1 MISAAWIAAGLLL
14 GSLPFSLW
22 IGKIIL
28 HKDIRKFGDG
38 APGATNVARAGS
50 RALYV
55 IAALLDAFKGT
66 APVYL
71 SQMLSGMAG
80 WELAA
85 VAMAPVVGHA
95 FSPFLNFRGGMGM
108 ATTFGVWLGLT
119 GWLGPVV
126 MALCIGFMFII
137 QKNWV
142 WASVVG
148 MTIFL
153 IILLVL
159 PDLFIAKYRLSLLS
173 AGMVHTSI
181 LAIKRYSYFRSWPE
195 PQSWIGRLG
204 RKS

>member
-1 MISAAWIAAGLLL
+1 MISAAWIAAALIL
-14 GSLPFSLW
+14 GSFPFSLW
-22 IGKIIL
+22 IGRIFL
-28 HKDIRKFGDG
+28 HKDIRRFGDG

-66 APVYL
+66 VPVYL
-71 SQMLSGMAG
+71 SQLLSGVVG
-80 WELAA
+80 WELAF

-142 WASVVG
+142 WASVAG
-148 MTIFL
+148 MIIFL
-153 IILLVL
+153 IILMVL
-159 PDLFIAKYRLSLLS
+159 PDPFIARYRVPLLS
-173 AGMVHTSI
+173 AGMLHTSI
-181 LAIKRYSYFRSWPE
+181 LAMKRYSYFKSWPQ
-195 PQSWIGRLG
+195 PQPWIARLG
-204 RKS
+204 RKP

>member
-28 HKDIRKFGDG
+28 HKDIRRFGDG

-50 RALYV
+50 KALYV

-71 SQMLSGMAG
+71 SQMLSGIAG

-95 FSPFLNFRGGMGM
+95 FSPFLGFRGGMGM

-126 MALCIGFMFII
+126 MTLCIGFMFII

>member
-1 MISAAWIAAGLLL
+1 MISAAWIAAALVL

-22 IGKIIL
+22 IGKIFL
-28 HKDIRKFGDG
+28 HKDIRRFGDG

-50 RALYV
+50 KALY
-55 IAALLDAFKGT
+55 IMAALLDAFKGT
-66 APVYL
+66 APVCL

-126 MALCIGFMFII
+126 MALCIGFMFVI

-142 WASVVG
+142 WASVAG

-159 PDLFIAKYRLSLLS
+159 PDLFIDKYRLPLLC

>member
-1 MISAAWIAAGLLL
+1 MISAAWIAAALIL
-14 GSLPFSLW
+14 GSFPFSLW
-22 IGKIIL
+22 IGRIFL
-28 HKDIRKFGDG
+28 HKDIRRFGDG

-55 IAALLDAFKGT
+55 MAALLDAFKGT

-71 SQMLSGMAG
+71 SQLLSGMAG
-80 WELAA
+80 WELAV

-119 GWLGPVV
+119 GWLGPIV

-153 IILLVL
+153 IVLMFL
-159 PDLFIAKYRLSLLS
+159 PDPFIASYRVPLLCV
-173 AGMVHTSI
+173 GMVHTSV
-181 LAIKRYSYFRSWPE
+181 LAIKRYSYFKSWPE
-195 PQSWIGRLG
+195 AQPWIGRLG

>member
-1 MISAAWIAAGLLL
+1 MISAAWIAAALIL
-14 GSLPFSLW
+14 GSFPFSLW
-22 IGKIIL
+22 IGRIFL
-28 HKDIRKFGDG
+28 HKDIRRFGDG

-55 IAALLDAFKGT
+55 MAALLDAFKGT
-66 APVYL
+66 VPVYL
-71 SQMLSGMAG
+71 SQQVSGMAG
-80 WELAA
+80 WELAV

-119 GWLGPVV
+119 GWLGPIV

-153 IILLVL
+153 IALMFL
-159 PDLFIAKYRLSLLS
+159 PDAFIASYRLPLLC
-173 AGMVHTSI
+173 AGMVHTFI
-181 LAIKRYSYFRSWPE
+181 LAIKRYSYFKSWPE
-195 PQSWIGRLG
+195 AQPWISRMG
-204 RKS
+204 RKP

>member
-1 MISAAWIAAGLLL
+1 MISAAWIAAGLVL
-14 GSLPFSLW
+14 GSFPFSLW
-22 IGKIIL
+22 LGKIFL

-50 RALYV
+50 KSLFV

-66 APVYL
+66 VPVWL
-71 SQMLSGMAG
+71 SQILSGITG
-80 WELAA
+80 WELAV

-119 GWLGPVV
+119 GWLGPVI
-126 MALCIGFMFII
+126 MTLSIGFMFII

-148 MTIFL
+148 MIIFL
-153 IILLVL
+153 IVLMVL
-159 PDLFIAKYRLSLLS
+159 PDPFIARYRVPLLS
-173 AGMVHTSI
+173 AGMVHTTI
-181 LAIKRYSYFRSWPE
+181 LTIKRYSYFKSWPE
-195 PQSWIGRLG
+195 PQAWIGRLV

>member
-22 IGKIIL
+22 IGKLLL
-28 HKDIRKFGDG
+28 HKDIRRFGDG
-38 APGATNVARAGS
+38 APGAANVARAGS
-50 RALYV
+50 RTFFV
-55 IAALLDAFKGT
+55 IAVLLDAFKGT
-66 APVYL
+66 APVWL
-71 SQMLSGMAG
+71 SQMLSGIAG

-126 MALCIGFMFII
+126 MALCIGFMFVI
-137 QKNWV
+137 QKNLV

-148 MTIFL
+148 MTLFL
-153 IILLVL
+153 IILMLL
-159 PDLFIAKYRLSLLS
+159 PDPFIARYRLPLLS
-173 AGMVHTSI
+173 AGMLHTSV
-181 LAIKRYSYFRSWPE
+181 LAMKRYSYFRSWPQ

-204 RKS
+204 RRS

>member
-50 RALYV
+50 KALYV

-66 APVYL
+66 LPVYL

-159 PDLFIAKYRLSLLS
+159 PDLLIAKYRLSLLS

-195 PQSWIGRLG
+195 PQSWIGRMG

>member
-1 MISAAWIAAGLLL
+1 MISAAWIAAALIL
-14 GSLPFSLW
+14 GSFPFSLW
-22 IGKIIL
+22 IGRIFL
-28 HKDIRKFGDG
+28 HKDIRRFGDG

-50 RALYV
+50 RALY
-55 IAALLDAFKGT
+55 IMAALLDAFKGT
-66 APVYL
+66 VPVYL
-71 SQMLSGMAG
+71 SQLLSGVAG
-80 WELAA
+80 WELAV

-119 GWLGPVV
+119 GWLGPIV

-153 IILLVL
+153 IVLMFL
-159 PDLFIAKYRLSLLS
+159 PDPSIASYRLPLLC
-173 AGMVHTSI
+173 AGMVHTSV
-181 LAIKRYSYFRSWPE
+181 LAIKRYSYFKSWPE
-195 PQSWIGRLG
+195 AQPWIGRLG

>member
-22 IGKIIL
+22 IGKLLL
-28 HKDIRKFGDG
+28 HTDIRRFGDG
-38 APGATNVARAGS
+38 APGASNVARAGS
-50 RALYV
+50 KALFV

-66 APVYL
+66 LPVWL
-71 SQMLSGMAG
+71 SQMLSGIAG

-95 FSPFLNFRGGMGM
+95 FSPFLSFRGGMGM

-119 GWLGPVV
+119 GWPGPVV
-126 MALCIGFMFII
+126 MALCIGFMFVI

-153 IILLVL
+153 IILMLL
-159 PDLFIAKYRLSLLS
+159 PDPFIARYRLPLLG
-173 AGMVHTSI
+173 AGMAHIFI
-181 LAIKRYSYFRSWPE
+181 LTIKRYSYFRSWPQ
-195 PQSWIGRLG
+195 PQSWVGRLG

>member
-1 MISAAWIAAGLLL
+1 
-14 GSLPFSLW
+14 
-22 IGKIIL
+22 
-28 HKDIRKFGDG
+28 
-38 APGATNVARAGS
+38 
-50 RALYV
+50 
-55 IAALLDAFKGT
+55 
-66 APVYL
+66 
-71 SQMLSGMAG
+71 
-80 WELAA
+80 
-85 VAMAPVVGHA
+85 MAPVVGHA
-95 FSPFLNFRGGMGM
+95 FSPFLGFRGGMGM

-153 IILLVL
+153 IILMVL
-159 PDLFIAKYRLSLLS
+159 PDLFIARYRLPLLS

-181 LAIKRYSYFRSWPE
+181 LAIKRYSYFRSWPQ

>member
-50 RALYV
+50 KALYV

-66 APVYL
+66 VPVWL

-95 FSPFLNFRGGMGM
+95 FSPFLGFRGGMGM

-153 IILLVL
+153 IILMVL
-159 PDLFIAKYRLSLLS
+159 PDLFIARYRLPLLS

-181 LAIKRYSYFRSWPE
+181 LAIKRYSYFRSWPQ

>member
-1 MISAAWIAAGLLL
+1 MISAAWIAAALVL
-14 GSLPFSLW
+14 GSFPFSLW
-22 IGKIIL
+22 IGKIFL
-28 HKDIRKFGDG
+28 HEDIRRFGDG

-50 RALYV
+50 KALFV
-55 IAALLDAFKGT
+55 IAALLDALKGT
-66 APVYL
+66 APVLL
-71 SQMLSGMAG
+71 SQTLSGMSG

-85 VAMAPVVGHA
+85 VAIAPVVGHA
-95 FSPFLNFRGGMGM
+95 FSPFLNFKGGMGM

-153 IILLVL
+153 IILMLL
-159 PDLFIAKYRLSLLS
+159 PDPFIARYRLPLLS
-173 AGMVHTSI
+173 TGMLHTSV
-181 LAIKRYSYFRSWPE
+181 LAMKRYSYFRRWPQ

-204 RKS
+204 RRS

>member
-28 HKDIRKFGDG
+28 HKDIRRFGDG

-50 RALYV
+50 RGLYV

-71 SQMLSGMAG
+71 SQMLSGIAG

>member
-50 RALYV
+50 KALYV

-66 APVYL
+66 VPVWL

-85 VAMAPVVGHA
+85 VAVAPVVGHA
-95 FSPFLNFRGGMGM
+95 FSPFLGFRGGMGM

-119 GWLGPVV
+119 GWLGPVI

-153 IILLVL
+153 IILMLL
-159 PDLFIAKYRLSLLS
+159 PDLFIARYRLPLLS
-173 AGMVHTSI
+173 AGMLHTSI
-181 LAIKRYSYFRSWPE
+181 LAIKRYSYFKSWPQ

>member
-50 RALYV
+50 KALYV
-55 IAALLDAFKGT
+55 MAALLDAFKGT
-66 APVYL
+66 VPVWL
-71 SQMLSGMAG
+71 SQMLSGMVG

-95 FSPFLNFRGGMGM
+95 FSPFLGFRGGMGM

-119 GWLGPVV
+119 GSLGPVV

-153 IILLVL
+153 IILMVL
-159 PDLFIAKYRLSLLS
+159 PDLFIARYRLPLLS

-181 LAIKRYSYFRSWPE
+181 LAIKRYSYFRSWPQ

>member
-1 MISAAWIAAGLLL
+1 MISAAWIAAALVL

-22 IGKIIL
+22 IGKIFL
-28 HKDIRKFGDG
+28 RKDIRRFGDG

-50 RALYV
+50 KALYIV
-55 IAALLDAFKGT
+55 AVLLDAFKGT
-66 APVYL
+66 VPVWL
-71 SQMLSGMAG
+71 SQMLSGMTG
-80 WELAA
+80 WELTA
-85 VAMAPVVGHA
+85 VAIAPVAGHA

-119 GWLGPVV
+119 GWTGPLV

-153 IILLVL
+153 IALMFLSNA
-159 PDLFIAKYRLSLLS
+159 FIARYRVPLLCT
-173 AGMVHTSI
+173 GMVHTAV
-181 LAIKRYSYFRSWPE
+181 LAFKRYSYFRSWPE
-195 PQSWIGRLG
+195 PQPWIGKLG

>member
-1 MISAAWIAAGLLL
+1 MISAAWIAAGLLF

-22 IGKIIL
+22 IGKILL

-50 RALYV
+50 KALYV
-55 IAALLDAFKGT
+55 IAVLLDAFKGT
-66 APVYL
+66 VPVWL
-71 SQMLSGMAG
+71 SQMLSGVAG

-95 FSPFLNFRGGMGM
+95 FSPLLNFRGGMGM

-126 MALCIGFMFII
+126 MALCIGFMFVI

-148 MTIFL
+148 MIIFL
-153 IILLVL
+153 IILMVL
-159 PDLFIAKYRLSLLS
+159 PDLFIAKYRLPLLG

-181 LAIKRYSYFRSWPE
+181 LTIKRYSYFKSWPE

>member
-14 GSLPFSLW
+14 GSFPFSLW
-22 IGKIIL
+22 IGKILL
-28 HKDIRKFGDG
+28 HKDIRRFGDG

-55 IAALLDAFKGT
+55 MAALLDAFKGT
-66 APVYL
+66 APVCL
-71 SQMLSGMAG
+71 SQILSGITG

-85 VAMAPVVGHA
+85 VAIAPVVGHA

-126 MALCIGFMFII
+126 MSLCIGFMFVI

-148 MTIFL
+148 MTLFL
-153 IILLVL
+153 LILLL
-159 PDLFIAKYRLSLLS
+159 WPDPFIDRYRLPLLI
-173 AGMVHTSI
+173 AGMAHTSI
-181 LAIKRYSYFRSWPE
+181 LTTKRYSYFRSWPE

-204 RKS
+204 RKL

>member
-1 MISAAWIAAGLLL
+1 MISAAWIAAALVL

-22 IGKIIL
+22 VGKIFL
-28 HKDIRKFGDG
+28 RKDIRTFGDG

-55 IAALLDAFKGT
+55 MAALLDAFKGT
-66 APVYL
+66 VPVWL
-71 SQMLSGMAG
+71 SQMLSGVTG

-153 IILLVL
+153 IALMFLPGPFITRDRVPLLCT
-159 PDLFIAKYRLSLLS
+159 
-173 AGMVHTSI
+173 GMVHTFI
-181 LAIKRYSYFRSWPE
+181 LAIKRYSYFKSWPE

>member
-22 IGKIIL
+22 IGKLLL
-28 HKDIRKFGDG
+28 HKDIRRFGDG

-50 RALYV
+50 KALFV

-66 APVYL
+66 LPVWL
-71 SQMLSGMAG
+71 SQTLSGVAG
-80 WELAA
+80 WELTA
-85 VAMAPVVGHA
+85 VATAPVVGHA

-119 GWLGPVV
+119 GWLGPAV
-126 MALCIGFMFII
+126 MALCIGFMFVI

-153 IILLVL
+153 IILMLL
-159 PDLFIAKYRLSLLS
+159 PDPFIARYRVPLLS
-173 AGMVHTSI
+173 AGMLHTSI
-181 LAIKRYSYFRSWPE
+181 LALKRYAYFKSWPE
-195 PQSWIGRLG
+195 PQPWMGRLV

>member
-22 IGKIIL
+22 IGKLLL
-28 HKDIRKFGDG
+28 HKDIRGFGDG
-38 APGATNVARAGS
+38 APGAANVARAGS
-50 RALYV
+50 RTLFV

-66 APVYL
+66 APVWL
-71 SQMLSGMAG
+71 SQMLSGIAG

-108 ATTFGVWLGLT
+108 APTFGVWLGLT
-119 GWLGPVV
+119 GWLGPVI

-153 IILLVL
+153 IILMLL
-159 PDLFIAKYRLSLLS
+159 PDPFIARYRLPLLS
-173 AGMVHTSI
+173 AGMLHTSV
-181 LAIKRYSYFRSWPE
+181 LAMKRYSYFRSWPQ

>member
-1 MISAAWIAAGLLL
+1 MISAAWIAAGFLL

-22 IGKIIL
+22 IGKLLL
-28 HKDIRKFGDG
+28 HKDIRRFGDG

-50 RALYV
+50 RTLFV

-66 APVYL
+66 APVWL
-71 SQMLSGMAG
+71 SQMLSGIAG

-95 FSPFLNFRGGMGM
+95 FSPFLRFRGGMGM
-108 ATTFGVWLGLT
+108 ATTYGVWLGLT
-119 GWLGPVV
+119 GWLGPVI
-126 MALCIGFMFII
+126 MASCIGFMFVI

-153 IILLVL
+153 IILMLL
-159 PDLFIAKYRLSLLS
+159 PDPFIARYRLPLLG
-173 AGMVHTSI
+173 AGILHTSV
-181 LAIKRYSYFRSWPE
+181 LAMKRYSYFRSWPQ

>member
-14 GSLPFSLW
+14 GSFPFSLW
-22 IGKIIL
+22 IGKILL
-28 HKDIRKFGDG
+28 HKDIRGFGDG

-50 RALYV
+50 RILFV

-66 APVYL
+66 APVWL
-71 SQMLSGMAG
+71 SQMLSGIAG

-119 GWLGPVV
+119 GWPGPVV
-126 MALCIGFMFII
+126 MALCIGFMFVI

-148 MTIFL
+148 MIIFL
-153 IILLVL
+153 IILMVW
-159 PDLFIAKYRLSLLS
+159 PDPFIARYRLPLLG
-173 AGMVHTSI
+173 AGILHTSI
-181 LAIKRYSYFRSWPE
+181 LALKRYSYFRNWPE
-195 PQSWIGRLG
+195 PQPWMGRLG

>member
-1 MISAAWIAAGLLL
+1 MISAAWMAAALVL

-22 IGKIIL
+22 IGKIFL
-28 HKDIRKFGDG
+28 HTDIRKFGDG

-55 IAALLDAFKGT
+55 IAALLEAFKGT
-66 APVYL
+66 VPVWL
-71 SQMLSGMAG
+71 AQMLSGITG
-80 WELAA
+80 WELAV

-95 FSPFLNFRGGMGM
+95 FSPFLSFRGGMGV

-119 GWLGPVV
+119 GWLGPVI

-153 IILLVL
+153 VVLMLL
-159 PDLFIAKYRLSLLS
+159 PDPFIAEYRVPLLS
-173 AGMVHTSI
+173 AGMVHTAI
-181 LAIKRYSYFRSWPE
+181 LTIRRYSYFKSWPE
-195 PQSWIGRLG
+195 PQPWMGRLV